1 MDDAS
6 AILSPLGGSPSLTA
20 GGPARLR
27 DFQILRLIGRALE
40 ATNQF
45 SEVRYKLPEED
56 AAGAG
61 VLRMACLQLA
71 AGSKK
76 SLWDDGASTPLDGIE
91 REAAFVLTIIYRDPN
106 PQIHQQ
112 ELDRLLEVAS
122 NAIDGESFGAAE
134 VDGVATEGATIPS
147 RTYLAGWNYQESSN
161 VEQRLRIVGKFARLV
176 TGWKGNNTLAD

>member
-1 MDDAS
+1 MESADAL
-6 AILSPLGGSPSLTA
+6 LSPLGGSPSLTA

-56 AAGAG
+56 AASSD

-71 AGSKK
+71 AGSKR

-91 REAAFVLTIIYRDPN
+91 REAAFVLTIISRVPPRPLPRPELNDDP
-106 PQIHQQ
+106 
-112 ELDRLLEVAS
+112 
-122 NAIDGESFGAAE
+122 
-134 VDGVATEGATIPS
+134 EGPACPP
-147 RTYLAGWNYQESSN
+147 
-161 VEQRLRIVGKFARLV
+161 
-176 TGWKGNNTLAD
+176 

>member
-1 MDDAS
+1 MESADAL
-6 AILSPLGGSPSLTA
+6 LSPLGGSPSLTA

-91 REAAFVLTIIYRDPN
+91 REAAFVLTIISRFPPRPLPRPELNDDP
-106 PQIHQQ
+106 
-112 ELDRLLEVAS
+112 
-122 NAIDGESFGAAE
+122 
-134 VDGVATEGATIPS
+134 EGPACPP
-147 RTYLAGWNYQESSN
+147 
-161 VEQRLRIVGKFARLV
+161 
-176 TGWKGNNTLAD
+176 